1 MTETTTNQTLPPTP
15 PIQARASFA
24 RDEVMR
30 VLDQYTTGTV
40 HSVREMIAGSSE
52 APKVVVE
59 CERGKLLL
67 KRRARGLEHAMLVGF
82 AHEVILGCIKQ
93 GVCVPPLIGTTAGNN
108 SMCQIIDQT
117 YELFV
122 YIDGVVFDQ
131 SIQHAHQSGML
142 LGELHRCMDSITT
155 TFEPTTESVVVNP
168 QRAQG
173 FEFSTDDRN
182 RIQRILEYGLDAH
195 RANARP
201 NAIVHGDW
209 HPGNMIFSGPEIIA
223 ICDFDNC
230 RIGSRDREL
239 AQAMVYLSMKRPSQG
254 NPIPN
259 EPSMEHMLA
268 VWDEYCA
275 QSGTRPNPKLIGAL
289 LPAVLLDEAFAGA
302 GAAGVG
308 AGHGSGHGAGANGE
322 IKPNPLV
329 QAALNKSIW
338 LDEHNPEIIR
348 AMEQR

>member
-1 MTETTTNQTLPPTP
+1 MTETTTHQTPPTP
-15 PIQARASFA
+15 SASMRASFA
-24 RDEVMR
+24 RDEIMR
-30 VLDQYTTGTV
+30 VLDQYSTGAV

-67 KRRARGLEHAMLVGF
+67 KRRARGLEHAVLVGF
-82 AHEVILGCIKQ
+82 AHEVILGCLEQ

-108 SMCQIIDQT
+108 SMCQMVDQT

-122 YIDGVVFDQ
+122 FIDGAVFDQ
-131 SIQHAHQSGML
+131 SIEHARQSGML

-168 QRAQG
+168 QRVDG
-173 FEFSTDDRN
+173 FEFSDAETD
-182 RIQRILEYGLDAH
+182 RIRRVLEYGLDAH

-239 AQAMVYLSMKRPSQG
+239 AQALVYLSMKRPAPG

-259 EPSMEHMLA
+259 EASMDHLLA
-268 VWDEYCA
+268 VWDGYCA
-275 QSGTRPNPKLIGAL
+275 QSGTHPNPKLIGAL
-289 LPAVLLDEAFAGA
+289 MPAVLLDEAFASAGTGA
-302 GAAGVG
+302 GSGTG
-308 AGHGSGHGAGANGE
+308 EGSAGH
-322 IKPNPLV
+322 IQPNPLV
-329 QAALNKSIW
+329 QAAIKKSIW

-348 AMEQR
+348 SLEQR